1 MVENSHRS
9 NTGGDDSPDEQ
20 LLEKRSV
27 MKGVRTIETGGNRWL
42 KG

>member
-9 NTGGDDSPDEQ
+9 NAGEDDSLVEKW
-20 LLEKRSV
+20 LEKRSV
-27 MKGVRTIETGGNRWL
+27 MKGRTIETGGNKWL